1 MNIGLLV
8 AIGIIVLLIGIICW
22 LMYMAV
28 VFTNKHNAT
37 ASELRKAKLKI
48 RDLQGIVYELQHQL
62 ANAKKEVE
70 KWKDKSV
77 EISINAQ
84 KNIKGRKNN
93 GKK

>member
-37 ASELRKAKLKI
+37 VSALRKAKAKI
-48 RDLQGIVYELQHQL
+48 RELQGEVYELRLNL
-62 ANAKKEVE
+62 ADAEKEVD
-70 KWKDKSV
+70 KWKSKSV

-84 KNIKGRKNN
+84 KNTKGRKNN